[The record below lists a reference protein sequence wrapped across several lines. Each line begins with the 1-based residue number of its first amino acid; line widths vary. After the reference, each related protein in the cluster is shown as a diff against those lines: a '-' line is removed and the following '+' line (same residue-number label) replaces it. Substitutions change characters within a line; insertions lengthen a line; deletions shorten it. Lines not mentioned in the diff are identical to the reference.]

1 MKSSHKP
8 YSYYRNLSLVN
19 FRGFKKQENIPL
31 APLTIL
37 VGPNSS
43 GKSSICN
50 ALLLLAQSDCFPV
63 FNESF
68 KPAWIGQLVDLGSF
82 EDAIYGHKSTLTMRI
97 GAELVIDPK
106 AQRWG
111 SPASKR
117 QSIIYEFQI
126 RGGRGDSEG
135 HISKIDIMDRISR
148 ERLGIHVDTRKE
160 RPSIILE
167 FLGLSAPLRPEKFP
181 EEARPYTRTY
191 ALVAHQIDQTLRRRR
206 KPSMRGRQAGW
217 DRIKDHLRASSAYSE
232 FTAQTQRVSSDRA
245 APKRVYSRIG
255 PGQPEGTDGPWRTQR
270 VYEAV
275 DPNMLGD
282 DRVGRV
288 NRKEISRILQKLNV
302 AKDISRGELSPYY
315 FDIKLTDNR
324 TKIESR
330 IIDFGYG
337 ASQVIPIIVACTS
350 DANGPLII
358 EQPEIHLH
366 PMAQGVIA
374 ELLGQSSARR
384 QVVMETHSVHMINR
398 IRLMIAEKKIDHG
411 DVVINYIDRTARGS
425 RVTTIPL
432 KPNGDFGAEWPGGF
446 FDERYQDTMAL
457 VMTQINSGNE

>member
-1 MKSSHKP
+1 MKSNHKP

-43 GKSSICN
+43 GKSSICD
-50 ALLLLAQSDCFPV
+50 ALLLLAQSNCFPV
-63 FNESF
+63 FTESF

-82 EDAIYGHKSTLTMRI
+82 KDAIYGHKNTLTMRI
-97 GAELVIDPK
+97 GAELEIDPK
-106 AQRWG
+106 PESWR
-111 SPASKR
+111 SSASKR
-117 QSIIYEFQI
+117 QSIIYEFEI
-126 RGGRGDSEG
+126 RCGRGDSTG
-135 HISKIDIMDRISR
+135 YISKIDIIDRISG

-160 RPSIILE
+160 RPRIILE
-167 FLGLSAPLRPEKFP
+167 FLGLSAPLHPEKFP
-181 EEARPYTRTY
+181 EARAFARTY
-191 ALVAHQIDQTLRRRR
+191 ALVAHQIDQALRKRR
-206 KPSMRGRQAGW
+206 KLSMRGRQAGW

-232 FTAQTQRVSSDRA
+232 FTAQTQRVSSGRA
-245 APKRVYSRIG
+245 APKRWYSRID
-255 PGQPEGTDGPWRTQR
+255 PGQPEEADGPWRAQR
-270 VYEAV
+270 LYEAV

-282 DRVGRV
+282 DRIGRV
-288 NRKEISRILQKLNV
+288 NRGSIGRILQKLNV
-302 AKDISRGELSPYY
+302 AKDISRGELSPYH
-315 FDIKLTDNR
+315 FDIKLTDNK

-337 ASQVIPIIVACTS
+337 ASQVIPIIAGCTS
-350 DANGPLII
+350 DSRGPLFI

-374 ELLGQSSARR
+374 ELLGETSARR
-384 QVVMETHSVHMINR
+384 QVIMETHSVHMINR
-398 IRLMIAEKKIDHG
+398 IRLMIAEKEIDHG

-432 KPNGDFGAEWPGGF
+432 KQNGDFGAEWPGGF

-457 VMTQINSGNE
+457 VMAQTNSGN